1 MYNIKIDIMKHQNFE
16 NHRKIVI
23 GFHGIT
29 FLAIMALV
37 IGSIMALLMSNND
50 TFYTASLL
58 VLSSFILLLL
68 AFYLRS
74 FALKAQDRAIR
85 AEEKLRYYILTGK
98 AMSNTLSTRQIIGLR
113 FASDEEFVNL
123 AHKAEKDGLSE
134 KEIKQAIKN
143 WKADTYRV

>member
-1 MYNIKIDIMKHQNFE
+1 MKHQNFE
-16 NHRKIVI
+16 NHSKMVI

-37 IGSIMALLMSNND
+37 IGSIMALAKSSND
-50 TFYTASLL
+50 TFYTSSLL
-58 VLSSFILLLL
+58 VLNAFILLLL

-85 AEEKLRYYILTGK
+85 AEEKLRYFILTGK
-98 AMSNTLSTRQIIGLR
+98 VMSNNLSTRQIIGLR
-113 FASDEEFVNL
+113 FASDEEFVEL
-123 AHKAEKDGLSE
+123 CDRAETEKLSE
-134 KEIKQAIKN
+134 KEIKRAIKD